1 MPSKN
6 QNTFFTSDFAKSFT
20 GLPANL
26 PFDMQSI
33 MELQRKNFQA
43 LSEASQCAVVG
54 MQAAAQTQTELM
66 SGLLENNSKLAKE
79 MMADGAP
86 EDKVS
91 KQADILKRC
100 YEISMNEGQ
109 KMADQ
114 MTKSNQEVAD
124 VLNKRISASLNEM
137 KDAIEKN
144 KKTAKAA

>member
-66 SGLLENNSKLAKE
+66 SGLMENNSKLAKE